1 MVFGNDYNTR
11 DGTTIRDYI
20 HVVDLAEGHVA
31 GVSSS
36 TAHAAPVPCLLLN
49 RLCLPTDNVCSIVC
63 STCVQST
70 AIHSSESLTC
80 KLHACS
86 TPAGSRRNQGKVW
99 VLPN

>member
-36 TAHAAPVPCLLLN
+36 TAHA
-49 RLCLPTDNVCSIVC
+49 
-63 STCVQST
+63 
-70 AIHSSESLTC
+70 SL
-80 KLHACS
+80 S
-86 TPAGSRRNQGKVW
+86 PAQPPLSAY
-99 VLPN
+99 